1 MWLCCD
7 VENFDVGGGIFIFM
21 EIGIGFMKRKPKRL
35 NDDID

>member
-1 MWLCCD
+1 M
-7 VENFDVGGGIFIFM
+7 EIFIFI

>member
-7 VENFDVGGGIFIFM
+7 VENFDVGGGNFIFM
-21 EIGIGFMKRKPKRL
+21 EIGIGFMKRKPKQL

>member
-1 MWLCCD
+1 
-7 VENFDVGGGIFIFM
+7 IFI

>member
-1 MWLCCD
+1 
-7 VENFDVGGGIFIFM
+7 GGGIFIFM

>member
-7 VENFDVGGGIFIFM
+7 VENFDVGCGNFIFM

>member
-1 MWLCCD
+1 M
-7 VENFDVGGGIFIFM
+7 FIFM

>member
-7 VENFDVGGGIFIFM
+7 VENFDVGGGNFIFM
-21 EIGIGFMKRKPKRL
+21 EIEIGFMKRKPKRL

>member
-1 MWLCCD
+1 M
-7 VENFDVGGGIFIFM
+7 FIFI

>member
-7 VENFDVGGGIFIFM
+7 VENFDVGGGNFTFM
-21 EIGIGFMKRKPKRL
+21 EIGIGFMTHKQKWL

>member
-1 MWLCCD
+1 
-7 VENFDVGGGIFIFM
+7 VGCGNFIFM

>member
-7 VENFDVGGGIFIFM
+7 VENFVGDGGNFIFM